1 MTELR
6 RRMDDDMIVRGMAD
20 KTREAYLGAV
30 RGMAKFY
37 GRSPDQ
43 ISDAE
48 VQRYLLYLIQDRKRA
63 WSTCNIA
70 VHGLKFLYHT
80 TLKRDRTT
88 FTIPAPRQPSKL
100 PAILSREEVQRLIAH
115 APSLKHRTMLLTAY
129 ASGVR
134 LNELIHLRVSDID
147 AARMMIRVEQGK
159 GRKDRYTVLST
170 SLHEALRAYWQAERP
185 RTWLF
190 PARRGQRPM
199 DPSSLQKAYHL
210 AKRRAGIVKPG
221 GIHAL
226 RHAFATHL
234 LDAGV
239 DLHTIQRLLGHA
251 SLTTTTR
258 YWHLTHASLT
268 TQAARLD
275 LLSSLRPATP
285 TV

>member
-6 RRMDDDMIVRGMAD
+6 RRMDEDMIVRGMAD

-30 RGMAKFY
+30 RGLARFY
-37 GRSPDQ
+37 RRSPDQ
-43 ISDAE
+43 ISDDE
-48 VQRYLLYLIQDRKRA
+48 VQRYLLHMIQDRKRA

-70 VHGLKFLYHT
+70 VQGLKFLYHT

-88 FTIPAPRQPSKL
+88 FTIPSPRQPSKL
-100 PAILSREEVQRLIAH
+100 PAILSREDVQRLIAH
-115 APSLKHRTMLLTAY
+115 ATPLKYRTMLLTAY
-129 ASGVR
+129 AAGVR

-147 AARMMIRVEQGK
+147 ATRMMIRVEQGK
-159 GRKDRYTVLST
+159 GRKDRYTVLSA
-170 SLHEALRAYWQAERP
+170 SLHEALRAYWRVERP
-185 RTWLF
+185 RAWLF
-190 PARRGQRPM
+190 PARRGTGPM
-199 DPSSLQKAYHL
+199 DPSTLQKAYHR

-234 LDAGV
+234 LEAGV
-239 DLHTIQRLLGHA
+239 DLHTIQRLLGHT

-268 TQAARLD
+268 TQAVRLD
-275 LLSSLRPATP
+275 LLSSLHPVTP